1 MAEKFFWIWC
11 PLIKLRLWF
20 HKIRLSAKLRA
31 AELSRLVT
39 AIKHVT
45 NDRRPPTSFF
55 PCANYYTCAKR
66 VKIHNP
72 WNYIIIMERC
82 CCAISANSMWINCP
96 KNHLVSTYLLT
107 RQKKKK
113 NVSNPFFS
121 CAAENHLTNE
131 RFASLSQKV
140 IEQSSKKNLRKRQ
153 PNCKSCQE
161 FNKIIVKFTPKKCN
175 IIRQRKFVKK
185 YFNKVEK
192 A

>member
-1 MAEKFFWIWC
+1 M
-11 PLIKLRLWF
+11 KL
-20 HKIRLSAKLRA
+20 HY
-31 AELSRLVT
+31 
-39 AIKHVT
+39 
-45 NDRRPPTSFF
+45 
-55 PCANYYTCAKR
+55 NYGA
-66 VKIHNP
+66 
-72 WNYIIIMERC
+72 RC
-82 CCAISANSMWINCP
+82 CAIISANSMWINWP

-161 FNKIIVKFTPKKCN
+161 FNKIIVKFTPKKYN
-175 IIRQRKFVKK
+175 IIKQRKHVKK
-185 YFNKVEK
+185 CFNNTLEQIEK
-192 A
+192 HQMINFASYVSILLWNKSNFLNSKKGGRREKNCTNSNNEGQKHKEF